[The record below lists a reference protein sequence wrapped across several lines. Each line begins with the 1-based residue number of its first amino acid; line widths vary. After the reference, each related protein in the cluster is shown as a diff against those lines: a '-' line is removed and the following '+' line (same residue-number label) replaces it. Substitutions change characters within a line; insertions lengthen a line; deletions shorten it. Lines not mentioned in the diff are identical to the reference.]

1 MEGDSRGKREG
12 VPLDDEPRRRFRF
25 RVASLA
31 INLRRDV
38 PLAILDLAVIIPCYL
53 IPLVLRF
60 DGSVPPD
67 YWRSFLVFMP
77 VVVVL
82 HLLCNYLVG
91 LYGQMWRYASVEE
104 ARRVVLAG
112 VLGGTLVV
120 AVGEIWS
127 PGLRPL
133 PLSVVIFGAVLS
145 LLGFGAIRFQSRL
158 FSFRRRSFSPAMA
171 RVLVVGAGRAGSLL
185 LKDLSGTPSLG
196 LEPVGVVDDDPR
208 KLRLSLHGVPVLGTT
223 NAIPSLVRRLEV
235 DQVLLAMPSA
245 TSEVVRD
252 IAAQCEQSE
261 VTLRVLPSV
270 HEIVNGRVT
279 ARDIRDLRIE
289 DLLGRQQV
297 VTDLDAVR
305 SILEGRTVLVTGA
318 GGSVGSEIARQ
329 VLSFAPSS
337 LILLDHDETHLYDV
351 VEELNDERVKAL
363 LADIRERGRIIE
375 IFMTL
380 RPHVVFHAAAHK
392 HVPMLESFP
401 DEAVHT
407 NVIGTANVV
416 DAAVASGAPRFV
428 MISTDKAV
436 RPASVMGATKWF
448 AEQIVRSVDGP
459 DSTFCAVRFGNVMGS
474 RGSVI
479 PTFLRQIGRGGPVT
493 VTHPDMARYFMSIQ
507 EAVELVLQ
515 ASALSTG
522 GDVLT
527 LEMGEPVKILDLAR
541 RLIRLSGR
549 VPGRDVPIEIIGS
562 RPGEKLVEELLDVDD
577 DVEPTNHPGIV
588 LSRPPVPDRPT
599 LRRSIRELETLVHE
613 GRAEELVQRM
623 KSLAGSAIDA
633 PVDAPVMEG
642 AP

>member
-1 MEGDSRGKREG
+1 VKVNGQGSPQG

-25 RVASLA
+25 QIARFAL
-31 INLRRDV
+31 NLRRDV

-53 IPLVLRF
+53 VPLVLRF
-60 DGSVPPD
+60 EGSVPRD
-67 YWRSFLVFMP
+67 NWRSFLVFMP

-112 VLGGTLVV
+112 VVGGALVV

-158 FSFRRRSFSPAMA
+158 FSFRRRSLSPPTVA

-196 LEPVGVVDDDPR
+196 LDPVGVVDDDPR
-208 KLRLSLHGVPVLGTT
+208 KLRLFLHGVPVLGTT
-223 NAIPSLVRRLEV
+223 KAIPSLVRRLQV

-252 IAAQCEQSE
+252 VAALCELSE

-279 ARDIRDLRIE
+279 ARDIRDLKIE

-329 VLSFAPSS
+329 VLSFGPSS

-351 VEELNDERVKAL
+351 VEELNDERIQAL
-363 LADIRERGRIIE
+363 LADIRDRGRILE

-380 RPHVVFHAAAHK
+380 HPHVVFHAAAHK

-401 DEAVHT
+401 EEAVLT

-416 DAAVASGAPRFV
+416 DAAVASGASRFV

-448 AEQIVRSVDGP
+448 SEQIVRSVDGP
-459 DSTFCAVRFGNVMGS
+459 GSTFCAVRFGNVMGS

-493 VTHPDMARYFMSIQ
+493 VTHPDMARYFMSLQ

-527 LEMGEPVKILDLAR
+527 LEMGEPVNILDLAR

-549 VPGRDVPIEIIGS
+549 VPGRDVLIEIIGS
-562 RPGEKLVEELLDVDD
+562 RPGEKLVEELVDEDD
-577 DVEPTNHPGIV
+577 DVQPTMHPGIV

-613 GRAEELVQRM
+613 GRAEELVERM
-623 KSLAGSAIDA
+623 KSLAGAAIA
-633 PVDAPVMEG
+633 TPVMERT
-642 AP
+642 P

>member
-1 MEGDSRGKREG
+1 
-12 VPLDDEPRRRFRF
+12 VP
-25 RVASLA
+25 S
-31 INLRRDV
+31 
-38 PLAILDLAVIIPCYL
+38 YL
-53 IPLVLRF
+53 ITLVLRF
-60 DGSVPPD
+60 DGSVPPN
-67 YWRSFLVFMP
+67 YWRSFLSFMP
-77 VVVVL
+77 VVAVI
-82 HLLCNYLVG
+82 HLLCNYLLG

-104 ARRVVLAG
+104 ARRVVVAG
-112 VLGGTLVV
+112 VIGGALVV
-120 AVGEIWS
+120 AAGVAW
-127 PGLRPL
+127 PAGLNALPRP
-133 PLSVVIFGAVLS
+133 VMVFGAVLS

-158 FSFRRRSFSPAMA
+158 FSFRRRSVPTTVA
-171 RVLVVGAGRAGSLL
+171 RVLVVGAGSAGSLL
-185 LKDLSGTPSLG
+185 LKDLSGNPTLG
-196 LEPVGVVDDDPR
+196 LKPVGVVDDDPR
-208 KLRLSLHGVPVLGTT
+208 KHRLSLNGVPVLGTT
-223 NAIPSLVRRLEV
+223 EAIPSLVRRLQV

-252 IAAQCEQSE
+252 VAALCEKSE

-329 VLSFAPSS
+329 VLSFGPSS

-351 VEELNDERVKAL
+351 VEELNDDRIQAV
-363 LADIRERGRIIE
+363 LADIRERGRMIE
-375 IFMTL
+375 LFMTL
-380 RPHVVFHAAAHK
+380 RPQFVFHAAAHK
-392 HVPMLESFP
+392 HVPMLEFFP
-401 DEAVHT
+401 EEAVLT

-416 DAAVASGAPRFV
+416 DAAVASGVSRFV

-448 AEQIVRSVDGP
+448 GEQIVRSVDGP
-459 DSTFCAVRFGNVMGS
+459 RSTFCAVRFGNVLGS

-479 PTFLRQIGRGGPVT
+479 PTFLRQIERGGPVT
-493 VTHPDMARYFMSIQ
+493 VTHPDMARYFMSLQ

-515 ASALSTG
+515 ASALSSG

-527 LEMGEPVKILDLAR
+527 LEMGEPVNILELAR

-549 VPGRDVPIEIIGS
+549 VPGRDVVIEIVGP
-562 RPGEKLVEELLDVDD
+562 RPGEKLVEEIVNTDEDVQ
-577 DVEPTNHPGIV
+577 PTTHPGIV
-588 LSRPPVPDRPT
+588 LSRPPVPNRPT

-613 GRAEELVQRM
+613 GRAQELVGRM
-623 KSLAGSAIDA
+623 RSLATTPMEPLLLEDA
-633 PVDAPVMEG
+633 K
-642 AP
+642 

>member
-1 MEGDSRGKREG
+1 MENDDRGMPEG

-31 INLRRDV
+31 LNLRRDV
-38 PLAILDLAVIIPCYL
+38 PLAIFDLAIIIPCYL
-53 IPLVLRF
+53 VPLVLRF
-60 DGSVPPD
+60 EASVKPE
-67 YWRSFLVFMP
+67 YWRSFLAFMP
-77 VVVVL
+77 LVVLL
-82 HLLCNYLVG
+82 HLLSNYLVG

-112 VLGGTLVV
+112 VVGGVLVV
-120 AVGEIWS
+120 AVGEIFS
-127 PGLRPL
+127 RPL

-158 FSFRRRSFSPAMA
+158 FSFRRRSVSPAMA
-171 RVLVVGAGRAGSLL
+171 RVLVVGAGRAASLL

-196 LEPVGVVDDDPR
+196 LDPVGVVDDDPR

-223 NAIPSLVRRLEV
+223 KAIPSLVRRLEV

-252 IAAQCEQSE
+252 VSALCEESQ

-305 SILEGRTVLVTGA
+305 SILEGRAVLVTGA

-329 VLSFAPSS
+329 VLSFGPSS

-351 VEELNDERVKAL
+351 VEELHDERIKAV

-416 DAAVASGAPRFV
+416 DAAVASGAARFV

-493 VTHPDMARYFMSIQ
+493 VTHPDMARYFMSLQ

-527 LEMGEPVKILDLAR
+527 LEMGEPVNILDLAR

-562 RPGEKLVEELLDVDD
+562 RPGEKLVEELVDVDD
-577 DVEPTNHPGIV
+577 DVQPTNHPGIV

-599 LRRSIRELETLVHE
+599 LRRSLRELEILVHE
-613 GRAEELVQRM
+613 GRTDELVQRM
-623 KSLAGSAIDA
+623 KSLAGSAVDE